1 MENIRVS
8 FLKMLTMLGDWKYGS
23 SLEQLKFWVL
33 FLDRSVE
40 PSYNW

>member
-1 MENIRVS
+1 MENIRIS
-8 FLKMLTMLGDWKYGS
+8 FLKMLTMLGDWKYS
-23 SLEQLKFWVL
+23 STLEQLKSWVL